1 MKSSNSSKTIPECNQ
16 AISHMNNLLQL
27 TPEYRDYV
35 WGGQRLRPGTLTAEA
50 WIVYEDDRI
59 ANGSL
64 QGHTLAEAAQQLG
77 ADLLGQKTV
86 SRTGTRFPL
95 LIKILDCNDWLS
107 VQVHPNDAQ
116 ARQMEG
122 PDQFGK
128 TEAWYILEANDEAQL
143 IAGVKEGTI
152 AEVLAAAIRH
162 GTIIDHVQFHS
173 ARTGDSIFMPAGT
186 LHALGPGF
194 LVYEVQQ
201 TSNITYRIFDW
212 NRPASAGRALH
223 IEQAVAVTN
232 PQGTGQIQ
240 PAVDLQPDAQR
251 QLIQCPYFTLDL
263 LTAQSQPLTLNTRGA
278 SFHAITVIDGRGA
291 LECGDERLSLNR
303 FETVLVAAKAGA
315 YRLSPIGSQR
325 VRALKA
331 SVS

>member
-1 MKSSNSSKTIPECNQ
+1 MLAPSAEITNLVGVK
-16 AISHMNNLLQL
+16 HMDTKLLQL
-27 TPEYRDYV
+27 IPEYRDYV

-50 WIVYEDDRI
+50 WVVFENDRI

-64 QGHTLAEAAQQLG
+64 QGRTLAEAAQQLG
-77 ADLLGQKTV
+77 ADLLGEDV
-86 SRTGTRFPL
+86 VRRTGARFPL

-116 ARQMEG
+116 ARQMAG

-128 TEAWYILEANDEAQL
+128 TEAWHILEAADGAQL
-143 IAGVKEGTI
+143 IAGVKAGT
-152 AEVLAAAIRH
+152 ATEALAAAIRN
-162 GTIIDHVQFHS
+162 GTIIDHVQYHT
-173 ARTGDSIFMPAGT
+173 AQAGDSIFMPAGT

-223 IEQAVAVTN
+223 IEQSVTVTN
-232 PQGTGQIQ
+232 PQGVGHIR
-240 PAVDLQPDAQR
+240 PIGDLQPDDQR
-251 QLIQCPYFTLDL
+251 ELVQCPYFTLDL
-263 LTAQSQPLTLNTRGA
+263 LTAQSQPLTLDTRGA
-278 SFHAITVIDGRGA
+278 SFHALTVIDGQGTI
-291 LECGDERLSLNR
+291 ECGAERLTLHR

-315 YRLSPIGSQR
+315 YHLHPIGPQG
-325 VRALKA
+325 VRILKA
-331 SVS
+331 SVE

>member
-1 MKSSNSSKTIPECNQ
+1 
-16 AISHMNNLLQL
+16 MNNLLQL
-27 TPEYRDYV
+27 IPEYRDYV

-59 ANGSL
+59 ANGAL

-77 ADLLGQKTV
+77 VDLLGQNV
-86 SRTGTRFPL
+86 VQHTGTRFPL

-107 VQVHPNDAQ
+107 VQVHPNDEQ
-116 ARQMEG
+116 ARQLEG

-128 TEAWYILEANDEAQL
+128 TEAWHILEAADGAQL
-143 IAGVKEGTI
+143 IAGVQEGTTP
-152 AEVLAAAIRH
+152 EVLAATIRN
-162 GTIIDHVQFHS
+162 GAIIDHVQYHK
-173 ARTGDSIFMPAGT
+173 ARTGDTIFMPAGT

-223 IEQAVAVTN
+223 LEQSGAVTN
-232 PQGTGQIQ
+232 PQGTGHIQ
-240 PAVDLQPDAQR
+240 PIGELRPDDQR
-251 QLIQCPYFTLDL
+251 QLVQCPYFTLEL
-263 LTAQSQPLTLNTRGA
+263 LAAQSQPLTLDTRGA
-278 SFHAITVIDGRGA
+278 SFHAITVIDGQGTI
-291 LECGDERLSLNR
+291 ECGEERITLNR
-303 FETVLVAAKAGA
+303 FETVMVAARAGA
-315 YRLSPIGSQR
+315 YHLHPIGPQG

-331 SVS
+331 SVE

>member
-1 MKSSNSSKTIPECNQ
+1 
-16 AISHMNNLLQL
+16 MNNLLQL
-27 TPEYRDYV
+27 IPEYRDYV

-50 WIVYEDDRI
+50 WIVYEGDRI

-64 QGHTLAEAAQQLG
+64 QGQTLAEAAQQLG
-77 ADLLGQKTV
+77 VDLLGQNVV
-86 SRTGTRFPL
+86 SRTGARFPL

-107 VQVHPNDAQ
+107 VQVHPNDEQ

-122 PDQFGK
+122 PEQFGK
-128 TEAWYILEANDEAQL
+128 TEAWHILEAVPGAQL
-143 IAGVKEGTI
+143 IAGVSEGTS
-152 AEVLAAAIRH
+152 AEALAAAIRS
-162 GTIIDHVQFHS
+162 GTIIDLVQYHAAPKS
-173 ARTGDSIFMPAGT
+173 ATIFMPAGT

-223 IEQAVAVTN
+223 LEQSVAVTN

-240 PAVDLQPDAQR
+240 PAADLQPDDHRTVA
-251 QLIQCPYFTLDL
+251 QCPYFTLEL
-263 LTAQSQPLTLNTRGA
+263 LTAQTQPLKQDTQGA
-278 SFHAITVIDGRGA
+278 SFHALTVIDGQGA
-291 LECGDERLSLNR
+291 IECGVERVTLNR
-303 FETVLVAAKAGA
+303 FETVLVVAGA
-315 YRLSPIGSQR
+315 GTYHLHPLSARG

-331 SVS
+331 SVA

>member
-1 MKSSNSSKTIPECNQ
+1 M
-16 AISHMNNLLQL
+16 HNLLQL
-27 TPEYRDYV
+27 IPEYRDYV

-50 WIVYEDDRI
+50 WIVYEGDRI

-64 QGHTLAEAAQQLG
+64 QGQTLAEAAQQLG
-77 ADLLGQKTV
+77 ADLLGRHV
-86 SRTGTRFPL
+86 VRRIGTRFPL

-107 VQVHPNDAQ
+107 VQVHPNDEQ

-128 TEAWYILEANDEAQL
+128 TEAWHILEAADGAQL
-143 IAGVKEGTI
+143 IAGVKEGTT
-152 AEVLAAAIRH
+152 AEALAAAIRN
-162 GTIIDHVQFHS
+162 GTIVDYVQYHT
-173 ARTGDSIFMPAGT
+173 ARAGDSIFMPAGT

-232 PQGTGQIQ
+232 PQGIGQIQ
-240 PAVDLQPDAQR
+240 PAPDLKPGDQR
-251 QLIQCPYFTLDL
+251 AVVQCPYFTLDIL
-263 LTAQSQPLTLNTRGA
+263 PAQAQPLNLDTRSE
-278 SFHAITVIDGRGA
+278 SFHAITVIDGQGRSSA
-291 LECGDERLSLNR
+291 VTSAR
-303 FETVLVAAKAGA
+303 
-315 YRLSPIGSQR
+315 P
-325 VRALKA
+325 
-331 SVS
+331 